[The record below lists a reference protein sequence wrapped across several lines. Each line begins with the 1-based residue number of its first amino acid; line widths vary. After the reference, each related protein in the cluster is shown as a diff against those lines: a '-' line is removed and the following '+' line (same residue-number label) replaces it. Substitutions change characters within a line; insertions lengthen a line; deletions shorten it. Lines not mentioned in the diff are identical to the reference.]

1 MQPDAHEALWLDP
14 GERLTMAQ
22 LAESCGSTE
31 AYLHELIDY
40 GVLLPAN
47 PGELQAAFS
56 VDCLFRVRKASRLRD
71 DLELDIH
78 ALALLGVVEP
88 ELPPTQAQIDFEA
101 AQAKAITDATAA
113 KADNKLAALGN
124 MSPAQVRAWV
134 GANVT
139 NLADAKDVLATLAV
153 AVSVLAR
160 KI

>member
-1 MQPDAHEALWLDP
+1 MWVN
-14 GERLTMAQ
+14 
-22 LAESCGSTE
+22 SSTG
-31 AYLHELIDY
+31 AYLRTHSELRKDAQRISFPSVITDEMIAAHGY
-40 GVLLPAN
+40 AVVAPTIPSYDAAT
-47 PGELQAAFS
+47 QAAVELAP
-56 VDCLFRVRKASRLRD
+56 VDVGGTWTQQWLVSSLSAQ
-71 DLELDIH
+71 DI
-78 ALALLGVVEP
+78 A
-88 ELPPTQAQIDFEA
+88 DKA

-134 GANVT
+134 AANVS